1 MNHHSFQDKDK
12 DKDMEVMGGVWW
24 LSARINYHSVPT
36 LHASSLVAIM
46 LLVMMMIM
54 VIRMIVMIM
63 MIIMIT
69 IMTITAHCFAGA
81 SAKCI
86 VFSFLDIKSDSQVK
100 VA

>member
-1 MNHHSFQDKDK
+1 
-12 DKDMEVMGGVWW
+12 MGGVWW

-36 LHASSLVAIM
+36 LHASSLVVIM
-46 LLVMMMIM
+46 LLLMMIMMIM
-54 VIRMIVMIM
+54 VLVIMMIVMII
-63 MIIMIT
+63 MITIIT

>member
-46 LLVMMMIM
+46 LLVMMIMMIM
-54 VIRMIVMIM
+54 MIVMIT
-63 MIIMIT
+63 IIT